1 MNEVYITLAIVV
13 VSFGMGFLLS
23 IPIMKNQYRNYL
35 EEQKTWEEADK
46 IRGYKLN
53 SLQDKIEKLKS
64 KLKKKKK

>member
-1 MNEVYITLAIVV
+1 MNELYITLAIIV
-13 VSFGMGFLLS
+13 VSFGMGFLVS

-35 EEQKTWEEADK
+35 EEQKTWEESDK

-53 SLQDKIEKLKS
+53 SLQGKIEKLKS